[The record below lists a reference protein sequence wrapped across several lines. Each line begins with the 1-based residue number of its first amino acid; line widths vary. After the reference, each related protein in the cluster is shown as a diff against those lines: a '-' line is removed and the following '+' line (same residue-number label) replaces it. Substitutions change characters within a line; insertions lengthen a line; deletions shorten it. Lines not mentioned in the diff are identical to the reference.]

1 MHKILQQITEAG
13 TSIWL
18 DDLSRERLVIDG
30 KSRNLD
36 GLIKQESVLGVTTN
50 PAIFSSAIANS
61 SLYAAD
67 IANLARK
74 GLGAEEI
81 INELTT
87 ADVAQACDLFLPTY
101 ERTYGIDGRVSIEVD
116 PRLARDTAGTIKQ
129 AKELWEKVSR
139 NNVLIKVPA
148 TVEGIPAIRT
158 LISDGISVNVT
169 IIFSVPRYV
178 EVLEAFISGLEERI
192 AKNLPVSGIHSV
204 ASFFVSRVDTD
215 IDPKLKSHS
224 DPAALNLLGKA
235 AVANAR
241 LAYQHFETVLNSPR
255 WQRLAAA
262 GAQIQRPLW
271 ASTGV
276 KDPAYDPTLYVLELI
291 APLTVNTMP
300 EPTLIAVRD
309 MGNFR
314 GDTITGRY
322 QDAADVINQVSKF
335 SINIEEVA
343 ERLEEE
349 GIEKFIKP
357 WLQLI
362 ATVEAAAG
370 K

>member
-1 MHKILQQITEAG
+1 MHQILQQITEAG

-18 DDLSRERLVIDG
+18 DDLSRERLVVDG

-67 IANLARK
+67 IANLAKK

-101 ERTYGIDGRVSIEVD
+101 ERTYGVDGRVSIEVD

-148 TVEGIPAIRT
+148 TIEGIPAIRT
-158 LISDGISVNVT
+158 LISGGISVNVT
-169 IIFSVPRYV
+169 IIFSVSRYI
-178 EVLEAFISGLEERI
+178 EVLEAFIAGLEDRI
-192 AKNLPVSGIHSV
+192 ANNLPVSGIHSV

-215 IDPKLKSHS
+215 IDPKLKSHQ
-224 DPAALNLLGKA
+224 DPAAQNLLGKA

-241 LAYQHFETVLNSPR
+241 LAYQHFENVLHSPR
-255 WQRLAAA
+255 WQKLAAA

-309 MGNFR
+309 KGNFK
-314 GDTITGRY
+314 GNTITNSY
-322 QDAADVINQVSKF
+322 QDAVGV
-335 SINIEEVA
+335 IEEISSFAIDIQDVA
-343 ERLEEE
+343 SRLEVE
-349 GIEKFIKP
+349 GIDKFIKP
-357 WLQLI
+357 WLDLI
-362 ATVEAAAG
+362 ATVEAVAT